1 MNKLSNIINQYA
13 KEKKIKNTSF
23 VKLSGLSKG
32 YISRLRRGEFDR
44 GNVTLRTL
52 IKIADGLNI
61 PPIILLN
68 MLVITDDIISN
79 KI

>member
-1 MNKLSNIINQYA
+1 MDKLSSIINQYA
-13 KEKKIKNTSF
+13 KEYKIKNTSF

-32 YISRLRRGEFDR
+32 YISRLRRGEFDK
-44 GNVTLRTL
+44 GNVNLKTL
-52 IKIADGLNI
+52 IKIANGLNI

-68 MLVITDDIISN
+68 MLVISDKISN